1 MPAHYDNPWPL
12 WLRAHQTTLEAI
24 EADLAAGNLPSLSW
38 YDVLWSLEQAE
49 GGKLRMAELADEM
62 LLTRSNATRLIDRLE
77 KAGLIRREP
86 CDTDK
91 RGCFTVLTEEGRALR
106 ERMWPVYREAIER
119 HFESHLSVE
128 EREVLQ
134 RVFRR
139 LASA

>member
-1 MPAHYDNPWPL
+1 MPTRYDSPWPL
-12 WLRAHQTTLEAI
+12 WLRAHQTTLDAV
-24 EADLAAGNLPSLSW
+24 EADLAGADLPPLSW

-49 GGKLRMAELADEM
+49 DGKLRMAELADEM

-106 ERMWPVYREAIER
+106 ERMWPVYRQAIDR
-119 HFESHLSVE
+119 HFASLLSAE

-139 LASA
+139 LGRA